1 MAFNHNEIEAK
12 WQKKWAEKDIFHVTE
27 WKKFRMPSWG
37 VTKKAMKE
45 MQVLIDGRNVFS
57 ASELGGIAYLKIG

>member
-1 MAFNHNEIEAK
+1 MYDTVIDAD
-12 WQKKWAEKDIFHVTE
+12 DIFHVTE

-45 MQVLIDGRNVFS
+45 MQVLID
-57 ASELGGIAYLKIG
+57 

>member
-1 MAFNHNEIEAK
+1 
-12 WQKKWAEKDIFHVTE
+12 
-27 WKKFRMPSWG
+27 MPSWG

>member
-1 MAFNHNEIEAK
+1 MISYGKNMYGTVIDAD
-12 WQKKWAEKDIFHVTE
+12 DIFHVTE